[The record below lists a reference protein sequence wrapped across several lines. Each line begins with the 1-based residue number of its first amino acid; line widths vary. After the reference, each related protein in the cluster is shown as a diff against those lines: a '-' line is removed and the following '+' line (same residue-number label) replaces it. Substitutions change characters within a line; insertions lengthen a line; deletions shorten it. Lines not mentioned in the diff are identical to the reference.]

1 MSWQLRLLNRHL
13 RWFEKPALARHD
25 KDRLRRS
32 FAFKSRLY
40 FHAPLSTSF
49 ERASLGGVPVQWA
62 RARGVRPAP
71 VILYFHGGAYV
82 FGTSTTH
89 RAMLAKLSA
98 LTGLPACL
106 PDYRL
111 APEHAFPAQ
120 IDDALACY
128 RALRATHEV
137 IIGGDSAGGGLAL
150 ALLHEI
156 LAQGLAPPMGVF
168 AFSPLTDVTYTGA
181 SVAENAARDCVLSA
195 TRIGEMLEM
204 FLRGQDPRD
213 PRRAARV
220 DDRGRYRDPAR
231 RHAADAGGVGGAG
244 RAKRALGQARSSA
257 CLAHFSQCP
266 ARGRANPTR
275 SGGVDQVSLTPEMR
289 KLTASATCGRRTWS
303 EPSRSAMVRA
313 TRNTR

>member
-40 FHAPLSTSF
+40 FHAPLGTSF

-62 RARGVRPAP
+62 RARGVQPAP

-98 LTGLPACL
+98 LTSLPACL

-111 APEHAFPAQ
+111 APEHPFPAQ

-168 AFSPLTDVTYTGA
+168 AFSPLTDVTYSGA

-213 PRRAARV
+213 PRASPLFSRFTGAPPVWMTVGDTEILRDDTLRMQAALV
-220 DDRGRYRDPAR
+220 AQGVQSVLSVKPDHPHVWPIFHNVLPEAGQTLRDL
-231 RHAADAGGVGGAG
+231 AGWI
-244 RAKRALGQARSSA
+244 RS
-257 CLAHFSQCP
+257 L
-266 ARGRANPTR
+266 
-275 SGGVDQVSLTPEMR
+275 
-289 KLTASATCGRRTWS
+289 
-303 EPSRSAMVRA
+303 
-313 TRNTR
+313 

>member
-40 FHAPLSTSF
+40 FHAPLGSAF
-49 ERASLGGVPVQWA
+49 QRDILDGVPVQWA
-62 RARGVRPAP
+62 RARGVQPAP

-111 APEHAFPAQ
+111 APEYAFPAQ

-168 AFSPLTDVTYTGA
+168 AFSPLTDVTYSGA

-195 TRIGEMLEM
+195 SRIGEMLEM

-213 PRRAARV
+213 PRASPLFGRFTGAPPVWMTVGDTEILRDDTLRMQAALVAQGVQSMARV
-220 DDRGRYRDPAR
+220 QPDHPHVWPIFHNVLPEAGQTLRDL
-231 RHAADAGGVGGAG
+231 AGWI
-244 RAKRALGQARSSA
+244 RS
-257 CLAHFSQCP
+257 L
-266 ARGRANPTR
+266 
-275 SGGVDQVSLTPEMR
+275 
-289 KLTASATCGRRTWS
+289 
-303 EPSRSAMVRA
+303 
-313 TRNTR
+313 

>member
-40 FHAPLSTSF
+40 FHAPPGSAFQRDILD
-49 ERASLGGVPVQWA
+49 GVPVQWA
-62 RARGVRPAP
+62 RARGVQPAP

-168 AFSPLTDVTYTGA
+168 AFSPLTDVTYSGA

-213 PRRAARV
+213 PRASPLFGRFTGAPPVWMTVGDTEILRDDTLRMQAALV
-220 DDRGRYRDPAR
+220 AQGVQSVLSVKPDHPHVWPIFHNVLPEAGQTLRDL
-231 RHAADAGGVGGAG
+231 AGWI
-244 RAKRALGQARSSA
+244 RS
-257 CLAHFSQCP
+257 L
-266 ARGRANPTR
+266 
-275 SGGVDQVSLTPEMR
+275 
-289 KLTASATCGRRTWS
+289 
-303 EPSRSAMVRA
+303 
-313 TRNTR
+313 

>member
-32 FAFKSRLY
+32 FALKSRLY
-40 FHAPLSTSF
+40 FHAPLGTSF

-111 APEHAFPAQ
+111 APEHPFPAQ

-128 RALRATHEV
+128 RALRSTHEV

-156 LAQGLAPPMGVF
+156 LARGLVPPMGVF
-168 AFSPLTDVTYTGA
+168 AFSPLTDVTYSGA
-181 SVAENAARDCVLSA
+181 SVTENAARDCVLSA

-213 PRRAARV
+213 PRASPLFGRFTGAPPVWMTVGDTEILRDDTLRMQAALV
-220 DDRGRYRDPAR
+220 AQ
-231 RHAADAGGVGGAG
+231 GV
-244 RAKRALGQARSSA
+244 QS
-257 CLAHFSQCP
+257 
-266 ARGRANPTR
+266 
-275 SGGVDQVSLTPEMR
+275 V
-289 KLTASATCGRRTWS
+289 ATVK
-303 EPSRSAMVRA
+303 PDH
-313 TRNTR
+313 

>member
-13 RWFEKPALARHD
+13 RWFEKPALAHHD

-40 FHAPLSTSF
+40 FHAPLGTSF
-49 ERASLGGVPVQWA
+49 ERAALGGVPVQWA
-62 RARGVRPAP
+62 RAKRAAAAP

-89 RAMLAKLSA
+89 RAMLATLSA

-111 APEHAFPAQ
+111 APEHPFPAQ
-120 IDDALACY
+120 IEDALACY
-128 RALRATHEV
+128 RALRAAHQV

-156 LAQGLAPPMGVF
+156 LAQDLAPPLGVF
-168 AFSPLTDVTYTGA
+168 AFSPLTDITYSGA

-195 TRIGEMLEM
+195 NRIGEMLEM
-204 FLRGQDPRD
+204 FLRAHDPRD
-213 PRRAARV
+213 PRASPLFGQFTGAPPVWLTVGDTEILR
-220 DDRGRYRDPAR
+220 DDTLRL
-231 RHAADAGGVGGAG
+231 HAALAAQGVQSTTTV
-244 RAKRALGQARSSA
+244 KRDHPHVWPIFHNVLPEARDTLRDVADWISS
-257 CLAHFSQCP
+257 LSP
-266 ARGRANPTR
+266 R
-275 SGGVDQVSLTPEMR
+275 SGES
-289 KLTASATCGRRTWS
+289 
-303 EPSRSAMVRA
+303 
-313 TRNTR
+313 

>member
-213 PRRAARV
+213 PRASPLFGRFTGAPLVWMTVGDTEILRDDTLRMQAALV
-220 DDRGRYRDPAR
+220 AQGVQSVLSVKPDHPHVWPIFHNVLPEAGQTLRDL
-231 RHAADAGGVGGAG
+231 AGWI
-244 RAKRALGQARSSA
+244 RS
-257 CLAHFSQCP
+257 L
-266 ARGRANPTR
+266 
-275 SGGVDQVSLTPEMR
+275 
-289 KLTASATCGRRTWS
+289 
-303 EPSRSAMVRA
+303 
-313 TRNTR
+313 

>member
-1 MSWQLRLLNRHL
+1 MSWQLRLLNRQL

-40 FHAPLSTSF
+40 FHAPFGSSF
-49 ERASLGGVPVQWA
+49 QCDTLDGVPVQWA
-62 RARGVRPAP
+62 RARGARPAP

-111 APEHAFPAQ
+111 APEHPFPAQ
-120 IDDALACY
+120 ITDALAAY
-128 RALRATHEV
+128 RALRAKQEV

-156 LAQGLAPPMGVF
+156 LAQGLAPPLGVF
-168 AFSPLTDVTYTGA
+168 AFSPLADVTFSGA
-181 SVAENAARDCVLSA
+181 SVIANDARDCVLS
-195 TRIGEMLEM
+195 RGRVGEMLEM

-213 PRRAARV
+213 PRASPLFGVFTGAPPVWMTVGDTEILRDDTLRMQAALV
-220 DDRGRYRDPAR
+220 AQ
-231 RHAADAGGVGGAG
+231 GVQSTLTV
-244 RAKRALGQARSSA
+244 RPDHPHVWPIFHSILPEARSTLRD
-257 CLAHFSQCP
+257 LAAWIS
-266 ARGRANPTR
+266 
-275 SGGVDQVSLTPEMR
+275 SL
-289 KLTASATCGRRTWS
+289 
-303 EPSRSAMVRA
+303 
-313 TRNTR
+313 

>member
-40 FHAPLSTSF
+40 FHAPLGTSF

-62 RARGVRPAP
+62 RARGVQPAP

-111 APEHAFPAQ
+111 APEHPFPAQ

-168 AFSPLTDVTYTGA
+168 AFSPLTDVTYSGA

-213 PRRAARV
+213 PRASPLFGRFTDAPPVWMTVGDTEILRDDTLRMQAALV
-220 DDRGRYRDPAR
+220 AQGVQSVLSVKPDHPHVWPIFHNVLPEAGQTLRDL
-231 RHAADAGGVGGAG
+231 AGWI
-244 RAKRALGQARSSA
+244 RS
-257 CLAHFSQCP
+257 L
-266 ARGRANPTR
+266 
-275 SGGVDQVSLTPEMR
+275 
-289 KLTASATCGRRTWS
+289 
-303 EPSRSAMVRA
+303 
-313 TRNTR
+313 

>member
-213 PRRAARV
+213 PRASPLFGRFTGAPPVWMTVGDTEILRDDTLRMQAALV
-220 DDRGRYRDPAR
+220 AQGVQSVLSVKPDHPHVWPIFHNVLPEAGQTLRDL
-231 RHAADAGGVGGAG
+231 AGWI
-244 RAKRALGQARSSA
+244 RS
-257 CLAHFSQCP
+257 L
-266 ARGRANPTR
+266 
-275 SGGVDQVSLTPEMR
+275 
-289 KLTASATCGRRTWS
+289 
-303 EPSRSAMVRA
+303 
-313 TRNTR
+313 